1 MYPTPQMTYMYPP
14 PHMTYMASER
24 QEYIPR
30 GAGSRSNSAYGG
42 RSGGVGDEGE
52 VGGGESWGRGRCGG
66 ARVGVVSEG
75 GWEGTGGEMATEVS
89 VARMLRQ
96 VEIITHCQL
105 IISTSCSRTNY

>member
-1 MYPTPQMTYMYPP
+1 MYPPPHMTYMYPT

-30 GAGSRSNSAYGG
+30 GAGSRSNSAFGG

-66 ARVGVVSEG
+66 ARVGVDSGGAWEG
-75 GWEGTGGEMATEVS
+75 GEGEMATEVS

-96 VEIITHCQL
+96 VVISTHCQL
-105 IISTSCSRTNY
+105 IISTNFSRTNN